1 MILPKRLESSVQKAV
16 FLDRD
21 GVINIDKAYVSK
33 IEDFEFCE
41 GLFAALRVFQ
51 KLGYLLI
58 IVTNQSGIGR
68 GYYTEKDFET
78 LSTWMK
84 KKLLIENI
92 KIDALYH
99 CPHAPEENCE
109 CRKPKS
115 GMFKQALKNF
125 NIDMTNSWMI
135 GDKKSDI
142 EAAQGAGILN
152 TIFLGNAQNS
162 EAKYCVNFLLD
173 TINLIKK

>member
-1 MILPKRLESSVQKAV
+1 MQKAI

-41 GLFAALRVFQ
+41 GVFEALRHFQ

-68 GYYTEKDFET
+68 GYYSEEDFQT
-78 LSTWMK
+78 LSTWMRK
-84 KKLLIENI
+84 QLLDAKIKL
-92 KIDALYH
+92 DAIYH
-99 CPHAPEENCE
+99 CPHAPEVNCT

-115 GMFKQALKNF
+115 GMFEEAIKAF
-125 NIDMTNSWMI
+125 AIDVRNSWMI
-135 GDKKSDI
+135 GDKKSDMD
-142 EAAQGAGILN
+142 AAFGAGVEN
-152 TIFLGNAQNS
+152 TIFLGEAPIDG
-162 EAKYCVNFLLD
+162 AKYCVNFLLD
-173 TINLIKK
+173 TIKFIN